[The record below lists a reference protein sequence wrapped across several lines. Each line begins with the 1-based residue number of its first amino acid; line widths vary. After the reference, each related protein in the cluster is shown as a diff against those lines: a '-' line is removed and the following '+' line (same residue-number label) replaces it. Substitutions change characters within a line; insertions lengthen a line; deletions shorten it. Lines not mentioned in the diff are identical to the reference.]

1 MGRIKTKLIKRRTKE
16 LMAAAGDSIATTYD
30 ENKVKVDELMNYES
44 KKMRN
49 IVAGY
54 ATRLKKAQ
62 EEI

>member
-16 LMAAAGDSIATTYD
+16 LMSAAGDTVKEEFAS
-30 ENKVKVDELMNYES
+30 NKKAVEQFMKYES

-54 ATRLKKAQ
+54 ATRLKKAK
-62 EEI
+62 EEV